1 MPTYSSNSFADE
13 PASCVSFAKLL
24 DGINNQS
31 YCTLVQVRLSV
42 IVILNLIQE
51 PDEDT
56 LKLTTRP
63 FLLPP
68 RLNPFPP
75 FPFSSPF
82 TFLSSANFT
91 SC

>member
-1 MPTYSSNSFADE
+1 MRSH
-13 PASCVSFAKLL
+13 
-24 DGINNQS
+24 
-31 YCTLVQVRLSV
+31 TLVQVRLSV

-75 FPFSSPF
+75 FPLFFAIYVPF
-82 TFLSSANFT
+82 FRKFHLLLALITNT
-91 SC
+91 SL

>member
-1 MPTYSSNSFADE
+1 MRSH
-13 PASCVSFAKLL
+13 
-24 DGINNQS
+24 
-31 YCTLVQVRLSV
+31 TLVQVRLSV

-68 RLNPFPP
+68 RLTPP
-75 FPFSSPF
+75 
-82 TFLSSANFT
+82 LSSIPLFFAIYVPFFRKFHLPLALITNT
-91 SC
+91 SL

>member
-1 MPTYSSNSFADE
+1 MRSH
-13 PASCVSFAKLL
+13 
-24 DGINNQS
+24 
-31 YCTLVQVRLSV
+31 TLVQVRLSV

-51 PDEDT
+51 PDEGT

-63 FLLPP
+63 FLLSP

-82 TFLSSANFT
+82 TFLSSANST
-91 SC
+91 LVSINHQYVGLNIETLSNHAD